1 MGRPSSVAAGEVSG
15 RGERG
20 RARPGP
26 RRTPGARK
34 SRARATMAGSL
45 LVPLRP
51 CVVVGAVRNWIG
63 LVLLTLHSTVRAP
76 GCRTALELKG

>member
-1 MGRPSSVAAGEVSG
+1 
-15 RGERG
+15 
-20 RARPGP
+20 
-26 RRTPGARK
+26 
-34 SRARATMAGSL
+34 MAGSL

-63 LVLLTLHSTVRAP
+63 LILLTLHSTVRAP